1 MQKSFEKKEKIK
13 SDKIFTLINTLLL
26 TLVMLIILLPLIYVI
41 SASFSSPQAVV
52 EGKVFLWPV
61 NPTIR
66 AYKAVFSN
74 KKIGV
79 GFYNSF
85 CYMIMGTAV
94 NILLTLM
101 CAYALSR
108 KEFKAGKKLMPIF
121 IFTMYF
127 SGGLVPTYMLVKGL
141 HMTNTIWAM
150 IFPGAMS
157 VYNMVICRAYMM
169 NSIPDELYEAG
180 TMDGCTPLKYFVKVA
195 VPLSKP
201 VIAVLTLYYAVG
213 KWNDYYTPMLYLNMP
228 SLQPL
233 PTVLREILIMGNID
247 QTSMSAMDMENMAA
261 RAGLA
266 ELLKYAV
273 IVVASVPV
281 MLIYPFVQK
290 YFVKGVMIG
299 AVKG

>member
-1 MQKSFEKKEKIK
+1 MAAQKKKIRG
-13 SDKIFTLINTLLL
+13 SDRIFNMVNNIILTIILLI
-26 TLVMLIILLPLIYVI
+26 VLLPLIYVI
-41 SASFSSPQAVV
+41 SASFSDPQAVIG
-52 EGKVFLWPV
+52 GKVFLWPV
-61 NPTIR
+61 KPTLR

-74 KKIGV
+74 QKFRM
-79 GFYNSF
+79 GFVNSF
-85 CYMIMGTAV
+85 FYMGTGTAV
-94 NILLTLM
+94 NIVMTLL

-108 KEFKAGKKLMPIF
+108 KEFRAGKKLTPFF

-141 HMTNTIWAM
+141 HMINSVWAM

-157 VYNMVICRAYMM
+157 VYNMVICRSYMI

-180 TMDGCTPLKYFVKVA
+180 VMDGCTPFRYLIKVA
-195 VPLSKP
+195 IPLSKP

-213 KWNDYYTPMLYLNMP
+213 KWNDYYAPMLYLNET

-233 PTVLREILIMGNID
+233 TTVLREILIMGNID
-247 QTSMSAMDMENMAA
+247 QSSMSAMDMENMAA